1 MALSNQEIARILRE
15 IGEYLEMQ
23 DVPFKPRAYEK
34 AALAVEGLGEE
45 EAGDIYKSGGIK
57 ALKEISGVGSSI
69 AETIEELLKTGRS
82 KHHEELK
89 KKTPVDLAELT
100 RVEGLGPKSIK
111 KLYKELGIKNIKDLE
126 KAAKSGKI
134 SGLEGF
140 GEKSEQ
146 KIINGVEFIKK
157 TGGRFLLGSILP
169 VANMIEGRLKSLS
182 GVEKATVAGS
192 ARRRKETVGDVDV
205 LVASNNPK
213 KVMGYFTGMPEV
225 VHIIA
230 SGGTKSSIKLSSGL
244 NVDLRVVPPESYGAA
259 LNYFTGSKDHNVA
272 LRKLAIEK
280 GWKLNEY
287 GLFRNADSRR
297 PHADQRG
304 NSQRKSASSQ
314 RSSALMLAGKA
325 EEEIY
330 RALGMDYIEPEMRE
344 NTGEIELALKHN
356 LPKLV
361 EYEDLQGDLQTQTNW
376 TDGSD
381 SIENMARAAIKA
393 GLKYIAITD
402 HTKGLAMT
410 GGLDEKRILK
420 QMAEIDKI
428 NKKFAGRIKILK
440 GTECDI
446 LKDGSLDLPDSVLS
460 KLDVVGI
467 SVHSLFNL
475 SEADQTARVKRAM
488 SNPNADILFH
498 PTGRLINKREA
509 IKLDMEEII
518 AHAKK
523 TGTILEANAEPN
535 RLDLKDEH
543 IRKAIDSG
551 IKISIDS
558 DAHSAGQVGFMEL
571 GIAQARRGWATK
583 KDVINAWP
591 LETTLK
597 FLKGHR

>member
-45 EAGDIYKSGGIK
+45 EAEDIYKSGGIK

-192 ARRRKETVGDVDV
+192 ARRRKETVGDIDI
-205 LVASNNPK
+205 LVISRKPE
-213 KVMGYFTGMPEV
+213 KVTNYFTNMPEV
-225 VHIIA
+225 ARVMA
-230 SGGTKSSIKLSSGL
+230 TGETKSSIKLSSGL

-287 GLFRNADSRR
+287 GLFKETRDKKQETSGGKPAIVK
-297 PHADQRG
+297 A
-304 NSQRKSASSQ
+304 
-314 RSSALMLAGKA
+314 LAGKA

-344 NTGEIELALKHN
+344 NAGEIELAMKHK
-356 LPKLV
+356 LPKLIG
-361 EYEDLQGDLQTQTNW
+361 YEDIQGDLQTQTNW

-381 SIENMARAAIKA
+381 SIEDMARA
-393 GLKYIAITD
+393 G
-402 HTKGLAMT
+402 
-410 GGLDEKRILK
+410 
-420 QMAEIDKI
+420 
-428 NKKFAGRIKILK
+428 
-440 GTECDI
+440 
-446 LKDGSLDLPDSVLS
+446 
-460 KLDVVGI
+460 
-467 SVHSLFNL
+467 
-475 SEADQTARVKRAM
+475 
-488 SNPNADILFH
+488 
-498 PTGRLINKREA
+498 
-509 IKLDMEEII
+509 IKL
-518 AHAKK
+518 
-523 TGTILEANAEPN
+523 
-535 RLDLKDEH
+535 
-543 IRKAIDSG
+543 
-551 IKISIDS
+551 
-558 DAHSAGQVGFMEL
+558 
-571 GIAQARRGWATK
+571 
-583 KDVINAWP
+583 
-591 LETTLK
+591 
-597 FLKGHR
+597 